1 MKKSL
6 VGNFWS
12 IDNSVINKYIEDFTD
27 GQCVPKKQLPASIR

>member
-12 IDNSVINKYIEDFTD
+12 IDNSVINKYIEGFTD
-27 GQCVPKKQLPASIR
+27 GPCVPKKQLPASIR